1 MTALGSVALAAGLAA
16 WPALGIAERIGVV
29 WGAAAGGGLAVAL
42 VAGGLL
48 ARVPAFV
55 TAGLVLL
62 GAEYGAVLAIESEP
76 LDRGAPVVA
85 AALFLAA
92 ELAWW
97 SLELR
102 TRIAAEAGSY
112 LRRLAFVLGLTIAAL
127 ALGAGVL
134 ALVDAVRV
142 GGLAVELAGA
152 AAAVAAVALAL
163 TAARGERS

>member
-1 MTALGSVALAAGLAA
+1 VAIAAGLAS
-16 WPALGIAERIGVV
+16 WPAVGIAERTGVV
-29 WGAAAGGGLAVAL
+29 WGAAAAGGIAVAL
-42 VAGGLL
+42 LVVGLL
-48 ARVPAFV
+48 ARMPTLV
-55 TAGLVLL
+55 TTALVVL

-102 TRIAAEAGSY
+102 ARIAAEAGSY
-112 LRRLAFVLGLTIAAL
+112 LRRLAFLLGLTIVAL
-127 ALGAGVL
+127 ALGMGVL
-134 ALVDAVRV
+134 ALVDVVRV

-163 TAARGERS
+163 TAMRGESRESTEY

>member
-1 MTALGSVALAAGLAA
+1 VAIAAALAA
-16 WPALGIAERIGVV
+16 WPAVGIAERIGVV
-29 WGAAAGGGLAVAL
+29 WGAAAGGGVAVAL
-42 VAGGLL
+42 VAVGLL
-48 ARVPAFV
+48 VRVPAFV

-102 TRIAAEAGSY
+102 ARIASEAGSY
-112 LRRLAFVLGLTIAAL
+112 LRRLAFLLGLTVGAL

-142 GGLAVELAGA
+142 RGLAVELAGA
-152 AAAVAAVALAL
+152 AAAAAILALAL
-163 TAARGERS
+163 LTRRDASI